1 MSDDRL
7 ERALQEMRDEGVD
20 SGTVQVARARVW
32 EKVASGDVVTC
43 AEFRQD
49 FDAYL
54 ASELGGSRRM
64 LVEDHLSR
72 CPGCRTRI
80 AEMKGER
87 RVVAMPGRSSSRWV
101 QWGALAAAAAVLFA
115 IVYVARGSIDAML
128 GPGGA
133 RATVVSADGGLY
145 RLAGLSADSS
155 VGARSAKAEGA
166 VEAGT
171 TIGERD
177 PIRTGPGAH
186 AVLRLTDGSI
196 VDVNE
201 RTELYVTAAWSGQAI
216 HLQRGD
222 IIVKAAKQRRGRL
235 QVLTRDSIASVKG
248 TVFAVSAGLGGSV
261 VSVVEGSVAVDQP
274 RKQVVLTPGQQA
286 ASNPALASSV
296 ATAVSWSPDAES
308 YLELLGSFV
317 KIERELANFPAE
329 LRTSSTLLPHLPA
342 EAFVYGTIPNPGLT
356 IGRALALAEEQSA
369 QNATFGAWWN
379 SETGRMLRQMVNRVQ
394 SVNPLLG
401 DEIVFSASIA
411 GGQGDPVP
419 TVMARVKPGKR
430 SELANALESL
440 FAEAGE
446 AAGAYSVSD
455 ELVVVSE
462 SPSDLAWAL
471 AHMGQGARSSF
482 AAAIGE
488 RYRRGVGWLIAL
500 DAPPVVKAA
509 SGDDAPP
516 IEFAGMIGMQY
527 LFVEQRAPAGAE
539 ENEVTFAFE
548 GKRTGMG
555 AWLADAGSGG
565 AAEYLPADALLAGY
579 VSTRE
584 PLQLFEELTAQIT
597 KAEPDFG
604 RGLTTIDEK
613 LGPGFIQNLT
623 AALGTESALALTG
636 LSTSGPTWVM
646 VTMANDPAVI
656 DSSLGKLVEAFNAE
670 LGPGEQSK
678 RIVVG
683 QESAGG
689 RTWSTMKP
697 GGLPLSIIW
706 TYDRGYLVAA
716 SDRGAA
722 ERAIATRNGGSP
734 LVWSPEFL
742 GQLPSSAGLHPSA
755 FAWLNAKGALGML
768 ATLAASPAL
777 AELAAGRD
785 PILVVFDGTPEQI
798 HAASRYSCRRV
809 DHESDADRGPWAP
822 AFGSMNDAGPSGEA
836 RAREAR
842 ERANG
847 AERSAKSV
855 RSVAK

>member
-1 MSDDRL
+1 MSEDRL
-7 ERALQEMRDEGVD
+7 DRALREMKEEDLD
-20 SGTVQVARARVW
+20 SGTLEAARGRVW
-32 EKVASGDVVTC
+32 EKVTHADIATC

-49 FDAYL
+49 FRAYL
-54 ASELGGSRRM
+54 GPATSNELGGSRRI

-72 CPGCRTRI
+72 CSGCRTRI

-87 RVVAMPGRSSSRWV
+87 QIVAMPQGLHRRSLGGGGSSSRWV

-115 IVYVARGSIDAML
+115 ALYLGRGAIDSMM
-128 GPGGA
+128 GPGGS
-133 RATVVSADGGLY
+133 RATVVSADGGLH
-145 RLAGLSADSS
+145 RLTALSADLSADLS
-155 VGARSAKAEGA
+155 AGARSAK
-166 VEAGT
+166 VEAGAA
-171 TIGERD
+171 IGERESV
-177 PIRTGPGAH
+177 RTGPGAH
-186 AVLRLTDGSI
+186 AVLRLADGSI

-201 RTELYVTAAWSGQAI
+201 RTELFVTAAWSGQAI

-248 TVFAVSAGLGGSV
+248 TVFAVSAGMGGSV
-261 VSVVEGSVAVDQP
+261 VSVIEGSVAVNQP
-274 RKQVVLTPGQQA
+274 RRQVLLSPGEQA
-286 ASNPALASSV
+286 ASIPALASSV
-296 ATAVSWSPDAES
+296 AAAVSWSPEAES
-308 YLELLGSFV
+308 YLELLASFV

-329 LRTSSTLLPHLPA
+329 LRTNSALLPYLPA
-342 EAFVYGTIPNPGLT
+342 QAVVYGAVPNPGVT

-379 SETGRMLRQMVNRVQ
+379 SETGRMLREMVDRVQ

-401 DEIVFSASIA
+401 DEIVFCASVA
-411 GGQGDPVP
+411 SGLGDPVP
-419 TVMARVKPGKR
+419 MVMARVKPGKR
-430 SELANALESL
+430 AELSSALERL

-446 AAGAYSVSD
+446 APGSYSVSD
-455 ELVVVSE
+455 DLVVVSD

-471 AHMGQGARSSF
+471 AHLGQGAGSPF

-488 RYRRGVGWLIAL
+488 RYRRGVGWLIAI
-500 DAPPVVKAA
+500 DAPPVVKEA

-516 IEFAGMIGMQY
+516 IELAGMIGMKY
-527 LFVEQRAPAGAE
+527 LFLEQRAPAGAE
-539 ENEVTFAFE
+539 ENEVTLAFQ
-548 GKRTGMG
+548 GTRTGMG
-555 AWLADAGSGG
+555 SWLADAGSGG

-597 KAEPDFG
+597 KSEPDFE
-604 RGLTTIDEK
+604 RGLATMDEK
-613 LGPGFIQNLT
+613 LGAGFIQNLT

-636 LSTSGPTWVM
+636 LSASGPTWVM
-646 VTMANDPAVI
+646 VTMANNPPVI
-656 DSSLGKLVEAFNAE
+656 DGSLQKLVEAFNAE
-670 LGPGEQSK
+670 LGPDEQGK
-678 RIVVG
+678 RIVFG

-706 TYDRGYLVAA
+706 TYDRGYMVAA
-716 SDRGAA
+716 SDRGVA

-734 LVWSPEFL
+734 LVWSPQFL

-755 FAWLNAKGALGML
+755 FGWLNAKGALGML

-777 AELAAGRD
+777 GELVAGGD

-798 HAASRYSCRRV
+798 HAASRTRV
-809 DHESDADRGPWAP
+809 SGLI
-822 AFGSMNDAGPSGEA
+822 MNLMLLEGLGRPPS
-836 RAREAR
+836 RP
-842 ERANG
+842 
-847 AERSAKSV
+847 
-855 RSVAK
+855 